1 MKPCAKLNS
10 RLGATSSC
18 VGLLDTVLS
27 ILVKCVTSNVAHS
40 SMLEPICSIHVQ
52 IPYTVTRSEI
62 MQLCGRR
69 APYIPM
75 NECPVHI
82 TIDRTAGRTLDC
94 FVEFRSENDAREVL
108 QRMMK
113 ISHGDL
119 RMGSSRLHVT
129 LSNQNALLKA
139 IFPKS
144 KSVDK
149 VLGYSLGGSS
159 RNARS
164 SGGFDG
170 FITDEELT
178 CLVRFANDAERVSR
192 DPDYL
197 SFLNG
202 QLIRVPERFCGKS
215 PSATL

>member
-1 MKPCAKLNS
+1 
-10 RLGATSSC
+10 
-18 VGLLDTVLS
+18 
-27 ILVKCVTSNVAHS
+27 
-40 SMLEPICSIHVQ
+40 
-52 IPYTVTRSEI
+52 

-82 TIDRTAGRTLDC
+82 TIDRTTGRTLDC
-94 FVEFRSENDAREVL
+94 FVGFQSENDAREVL
-108 QRMMK
+108 RRIMK
-113 ISHGDL
+113 ISHGNL

-144 KSVDK
+144 KSVDR
-149 VLGYSLGGSS
+149 VIGSPRGGSS

-178 CLVRFANDAERVSR
+178 SLVRFANDAERVSH
-192 DPDYL
+192 DPGCL
-197 SFLNG
+197 SSSNG
-202 QLIRVPERFCGKS
+202 RLMRTLERIRRKS